1 MSKFSLHIRLRDTR
15 RALRHCEAR
24 SSLYNQL
31 KPWIASSFLLAMTR
45 SVSRSQKIK
54 QLNFKHSLNSQLL
67 TLNS

>member
-15 RALRHCEAR
+15 RALRHCKAR

-31 KPWIASSFLLAMTR
+31 KPWIVSSFLLAMTR